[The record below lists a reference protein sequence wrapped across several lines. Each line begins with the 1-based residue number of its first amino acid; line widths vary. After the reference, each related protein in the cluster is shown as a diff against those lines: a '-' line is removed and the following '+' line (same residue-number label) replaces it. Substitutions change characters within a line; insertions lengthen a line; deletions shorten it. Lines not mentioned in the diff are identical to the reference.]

1 VPAWGNTEIAGRAR
15 QNQWLSRFGFPNHR
29 SVLREEP
36 LSLPQ
41 RYLKVVSELVTPGAV
56 GVALLLGSAAP
67 AAASQDS
74 ASQQSARAPEERVSE
89 RLAAIREA
97 VSAVSGPE
105 TQTEER
111 AGDRRLAWHN
121 GWGNGGLGLGF
132 GWGSPWANFNMGQP
146 WNNWNNWRNGWN
158 NWRNGWGNW

>member
-1 VPAWGNTEIAGRAR
+1 M
-15 QNQWLSRFGFPNHR
+15 
-29 SVLREEP
+29 REGP

-41 RYLKVVSELVTPGAV
+41 KYLKVVSELVTPGAI
-56 GVALLLGSAAP
+56 GVALLLGSAASSAAGQDP
-67 AAASQDS
+67 AG
-74 ASQQSARAPEERVSE
+74 QQTARAQDERVSE

-105 TQTEER
+105 TQTQQPT
-111 AGDRRLAWHN
+111 GDRVAWHN
-121 GWGNGGLGLGF
+121 WGNGGGLGLGF

-158 NWRNGWGNW
+158 NWHNGWGNW